1 MSFLYPL
8 MNFLQPG
15 IVWPQLAAF
24 KPMLLASLL
33 AFIAGLAGSAERKHM
48 PPVLANSTVAWI
60 LAFVFVQG
68 LSMYRSGG
76 RAMLDMVGFWYI
88 YPAFVIL
95 SVLLIRDEKA
105 LQRYVWGMLVGA
117 MFVVVWGIW
126 AKYSGYNSVI
136 EPGDPYSMEGRAGA
150 YGMYRNQNDYS
161 FIIVQILPFLYMLWR
176 TERSLLRRMLLLAS
190 MATCVLGML
199 LCLSRGGMLAM
210 VLEMFLV
217 VVMTMRRRSM
227 ALLLPLFVVV
237 AIGGIAYQWK
247 MRAENQ
253 GATYTYADSKDTRLQ
268 LWHAARV
275 MLQDNP
281 LLGVGSLSF
290 GEHAKHYVQISHDDL
305 GKNAHNTYLDVAATS
320 GLIGISCFLAF
331 LWTSFKRLRS
341 RRGKQ
346 APYSDRL
353 DALRVAA
360 LIALIAIGF
369 RALMD
374 AKEYD
379 WSFYTLATIAVAVDR
394 LYAERSRLASETA
407 ASPATAR
414 PPKRGRPLVAA
425 HTTRRLS

>member
-1 MSFLYPL
+1 
-8 MNFLQPG
+8 
-15 IVWPQLAAF
+15 
-24 KPMLLASLL
+24 MLLASLL
-33 AFIAGLAGSAERKHM
+33 ALLAGLAGSAKRQHM
-48 PPVLANSTVAWI
+48 PPVLANSTVVWI
-60 LAFVFVQG
+60 LAFVLVQG
-68 LSMYRSGG
+68 VSLYRSGG
-76 RAMLDMVGFWYI
+76 RAMLDMLGFWYI

-95 SVLLIRDEKA
+95 SILLMCNEKA
-105 LQRYVWGMLVGA
+105 LQRYIWGMLVGA
-117 MFVVVWGIW
+117 MYVVAWGIW

-136 EPGDPYSMEGRAGA
+136 EPGDIYSMEGRAGA

-176 TERSLLRRMLLLAS
+176 TERSWPRRMLLLAA

-210 VLEMFLV
+210 VLEMFLF

-227 ALLLPLFVVV
+227 ALLLPIFIVVSL
-237 AIGGIAYQWK
+237 GGIAYQWK

-253 GATYTYADSKDTRLQ
+253 GGTYTYADSKDTRLQ

-290 GEHAKHYVQISHDDL
+290 GEHAKHYVQLSHDDL

-320 GLIGISCFLAF
+320 GLIGLSCFLAL

-341 RRGKQ
+341 KRGKE

-353 DALRVAA
+353 DALRVAT
-360 LIALIAIGF
+360 LIALMSIGF

-379 WSFYTLATIAVAVDR
+379 WSFYTLAAIAVAVDR
-394 LYAERSRLASETA
+394 LYAERSRLAGA
-407 ASPATAR
+407 AVASPVTTRSAT
-414 PPKRGRPLVAA
+414 RGRALVAA
-425 HTTRRLS
+425 RATRRMP

>member
-33 AFIAGLAGSAERKHM
+33 ALLAGLAGSARRQHM
-48 PPVLANSTVAWI
+48 QPVLSNSTVIWI

-68 LSMYRSGG
+68 ISMYRSGG
-76 RAMLDMVGFWYI
+76 RAMLDMLGFWYI

-95 SVLLIRDEKA
+95 SVLLMSDEKS
-105 LQRYVWGMLVGA
+105 LQRYIWGMLVGA
-117 MFVVVWGIW
+117 MFVVGWGIW

-176 TERSLLRRMLLLAS
+176 TERSWLRRLLLLAS

-199 LCLSRGGMLAM
+199 LCLSRGGMLAL
-210 VLEMFLV
+210 VLEMFLF

-227 ALLLPLFVVV
+227 ALLLPLFIVV
-237 AIGGIAYQWK
+237 AVGGIAYQWK

-253 GATYTYADSKDTRLQ
+253 GSTYTYADSKDTRLQ

-290 GEHAKHYVQISHDDL
+290 GEHAKHYVQLSHDDL

-320 GLIGISCFLAF
+320 GLIGLSCFLAL

-341 RRGKQ
+341 KRGKE

-353 DALRVAA
+353 DALRVAT
-360 LIALIAIGF
+360 LIALMAIVF

-379 WSFYTLATIAVAVDR
+379 WSFYTLAAIAVAVDR
-394 LYAERSRLASETA
+394 LYAERSRLASGA
-407 ASPATAR
+407 VASPATTR
-414 PPKRGRPLVAA
+414 SPTRGRGLVAA
-425 HTTRRLS
+425 RATRRMP

>member
-33 AFIAGLAGSAERKHM
+33 ALLAGLAGSASRRHM
-48 PPVLANSTVAWI
+48 PPVLANSTIAWI
-60 LAFVFVQG
+60 LAFVLVQG

-76 RAMLDMVGFWYI
+76 RAMLDMLGFWYI

-95 SVLLIRDEKA
+95 SVLLMRDEKA

-117 MFVVVWGIW
+117 MYVVAWGIW

-136 EPGDPYSMEGRAGA
+136 EPGDLYSMEGRAGA

-176 TERSLLRRMLLLAS
+176 TERSWLRRILLLAS

-217 VVMTMRRRSM
+217 VVMTMRRRST
-227 ALLLPLFVVV
+227 ALLLPLLVVV
-237 AIGGIAYQWK
+237 ALGGIAYQWK

-253 GATYTYADSKDTRLQ
+253 GGTYTYADSKDTRLQ

-275 MLQDNP
+275 MFQDNP

-290 GEHAKHYVQISHDDL
+290 GEHAKHYVQLSHDDL

-320 GLIGISCFLAF
+320 GLIGISCFLAL

-341 RRGKQ
+341 TRGKQ

-379 WSFYTLATIAVAVDR
+379 WSFYTLAAIAVAVDL
-394 LYAERSRLASETA
+394 LYAERSRLAA
-407 ASPATAR
+407 GAVPSPATTRSPTRAR
-414 PPKRGRPLVAA
+414 ALVAA
-425 HTTRRLS
+425 RATRRMP